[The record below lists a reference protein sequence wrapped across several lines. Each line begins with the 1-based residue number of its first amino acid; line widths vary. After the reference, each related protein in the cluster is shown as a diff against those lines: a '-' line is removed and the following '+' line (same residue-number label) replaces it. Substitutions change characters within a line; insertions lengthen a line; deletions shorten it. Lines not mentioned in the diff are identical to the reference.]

1 MAVNIHIT
9 IIELNALHTKR
20 QNLFQELDAVIHLL
34 MEAKHWGLRKS
45 RDATSLNSRF
55 KSLDTLKVKIISVTC
70 RRVIRTNHKKASKI
84 WRHENIQLGGCQS
97 SRLFPRQIRANTI
110 SFTVF
115 PEIVPSIGNSFI
127 NTMKTINHTRSS
139 ISDDIRNILCS
150 SANMRRAIPLILRLL
165 LNYVNLSTNLASHF
179 FDLVIGKILTSRLS
193 LSKHFAHN
201 LGNLLLLGKIGVF
214 HNRRNASSRLL
225 LLISKHLI
233 LYLGNLFLIVQ
244 LHFSKLFLILKSGVN
259 HTSRGSISTS
269 TLPSIKLRKCSS
281 KIITSILSFIS
292 GRLATKSNQIK
303 QLIRNGR
310 SASLQRTFKKSF
322 TSFSHST
329 RNKTRDGLIRVRN
342 IRALNGRFNTSITHA
357 YSIVI
362 GSKHITLNATGG
374 GFLTASKQFRHGATS
389 KSRSNTASNS
399 TKHKSPHLSG
409 WRQIISLIT

>member
-1 MAVNIHIT
+1 
-9 IIELNALHTKR
+9 
-20 QNLFQELDAVIHLL
+20 
-34 MEAKHWGLRKS
+34 
-45 RDATSLNSRF
+45 
-55 KSLDTLKVKIISVTC
+55 
-70 RRVIRTNHKKASKI
+70 
-84 WRHENIQLGGCQS
+84 
-97 SRLFPRQIRANTI
+97 
-110 SFTVF
+110 
-115 PEIVPSIGNSFI
+115 
-127 NTMKTINHTRSS
+127 
-139 ISDDIRNILCS
+139 
-150 SANMRRAIPLILRLL
+150 
-165 LNYVNLSTNLASHF
+165 HF

-193 LSKHFAHN
+193 LSKHLAHN

-233 LYLGNLFLIVQ
+233 LCIYLVFRILACSRRLNASNLFLSLILHLGNLFLIVQ

-374 GFLTASKQFRHGATS
+374 GFLTASKQFRHGRSEERFSRNAETDLVCRLLPDSKKFDTAPGPHALFLVMRRPPPTPTLFPYTTLFRSTRDGLIRVRNIRALNGRFNTSITHAYSIVIGSKHITLNATGGGFLTASKQFRHGATS
-389 KSRSNTASNS
+389 KSRSNTSSNS
-399 TKHKSPHLSG
+399 TKHKSPHSSG

>member
-1 MAVNIHIT
+1 MKNI
-9 IIELNALHTKR
+9 
-20 QNLFQELDAVIHLL
+20 NL
-34 MEAKHWGLRKS
+34 
-45 RDATSLNSRF
+45 T
-55 KSLDTLKVKIISVTC
+55 
-70 RRVIRTNHKKASKI
+70 
-84 WRHENIQLGGCQS
+84 
-97 SRLFPRQIRANTI
+97 
-110 SFTVF
+110 
-115 PEIVPSIGNSFI
+115 
-127 NTMKTINHTRSS
+127 
-139 ISDDIRNILCS
+139 
-150 SANMRRAIPLILRLL
+150 
-165 LNYVNLSTNLASHF
+165 TNLASHF

-193 LSKHFAHN
+193 LSKHLAHN

-214 HNRRNASSRLL
+214 HNRRNARSR
-225 LLISKHLI
+225 
-233 LYLGNLFLIVQ
+233 LFLIVQ

-269 TLPSIKLRKCSS
+269 TLPSIKLRKGSS

-389 KSRSNTASNS
+389 KSRST
-399 TKHKSPHLSG
+399 
-409 WRQIISLIT
+409 

>member
-1 MAVNIHIT
+1 MKNI
-9 IIELNALHTKR
+9 
-20 QNLFQELDAVIHLL
+20 
-34 MEAKHWGLRKS
+34 
-45 RDATSLNSRF
+45 
-55 KSLDTLKVKIISVTC
+55 
-70 RRVIRTNHKKASKI
+70 
-84 WRHENIQLGGCQS
+84 
-97 SRLFPRQIRANTI
+97 
-110 SFTVF
+110 
-115 PEIVPSIGNSFI
+115 
-127 NTMKTINHTRSS
+127 
-139 ISDDIRNILCS
+139 
-150 SANMRRAIPLILRLL
+150 
-165 LNYVNLSTNLASHF
+165 NLSTNLASHF
-179 FDLVIGKILTSRLS
+179 FELVIGKILTSRLS
-193 LSKHFAHN
+193 LSKHLAHN

-225 LLISKHLI
+225 LLISKNLI
-233 LYLGNLFLIVQ
+233 LHLGNLFLIVQ

-269 TLPSIKLRKCSS
+269 TLTSIKLRKCSS

-322 TSFSHST
+322 TSF
-329 RNKTRDGLIRVRN
+329 
-342 IRALNGRFNTSITHA
+342 THA

-374 GFLTASKQFRHGATS
+374 GLLTASKQFRHGATS

>member
-1 MAVNIHIT
+1 M
-9 IIELNALHTKR
+9 
-20 QNLFQELDAVIHLL
+20 
-34 MEAKHWGLRKS
+34 
-45 RDATSLNSRF
+45 
-55 KSLDTLKVKIISVTC
+55 
-70 RRVIRTNHKKASKI
+70 
-84 WRHENIQLGGCQS
+84 
-97 SRLFPRQIRANTI
+97 
-110 SFTVF
+110 
-115 PEIVPSIGNSFI
+115 
-127 NTMKTINHTRSS
+127 
-139 ISDDIRNILCS
+139 
-150 SANMRRAIPLILRLL
+150 
-165 LNYVNLSTNLASHF
+165 
-179 FDLVIGKILTSRLS
+179 
-193 LSKHFAHN
+193 
-201 LGNLLLLGKIGVF
+201 
-214 HNRRNASSRLL
+214 
-225 LLISKHLI
+225 
-233 LYLGNLFLIVQ
+233 
-244 LHFSKLFLILKSGVN
+244 HFSKLFLILKSGVN

-303 QLIRNGR
+303 QLIRNGRSASLQRTFKKSFTSFSHSTRNKTRDRSEERRVGKECRLWWAAQHRPKMAPMMSRSGSMCRSCQRSPEAVWTQPSRSCGVPVSNAARFKSIIADRLAAGSTSSSLFFFFKQKTAYDIGLGIPAEPLFRSRNGR